1 MGPSGTGGSLVT
13 AGGSAS
19 LEVEVEVLV
28 VVEDSGTGSG
38 ALEESGGGGVSGVGS
53 WGLGLA
59 AVSPIRATRAMAS
72 FILAV
77 NLIVSVCRLDQMEM

>member
-1 MGPSGTGGSLVT
+1 MGPSGTGGSLVG
-13 AGGSAS
+13 AGGGAS

-38 ALEESGGGGVSGVGS
+38 SLESGGWGVSGVGS

-59 AVSPIRATRAMAS
+59 AESPIRATRAVAS
-72 FILAV
+72 FILV
-77 NLIVSVCRLDQMEM
+77 VKLIVDCL